1 MEWDSIEP
9 GKRQGVYAIFVKG
22 TDNCLYVGE
31 SGNLRSRINGHF
43 YNSKTSDLR
52 CMVKEDMDP
61 PVDEDEL
68 RYVTEVRIMHM
79 PGSDA
84 KHRRTVEKKLTEEL
98 NPRYP
103 VKGRS

>member
-22 TDNCLYVGE
+22 TDDCLYVGE

-52 CMVKEDMDP
+52 RL
-61 PVDEDEL
+61 VDEDANSPVTSEEL
-68 RYVTEVRIMHM
+68 HYVSEVRIMHM
-79 PGSDA
+79 PGSDP
-84 KHRRTVEKKLTEEL
+84 KHRRTVEKMLTEKL
-98 NPRYP
+98 RPRYP
-103 VKGRS
+103 RNNG